1 MLQILADQEEK
12 IVQNVYT
19 PFSLTTHL
27 IFCII
32 ATVLYIVQYR
42 RKGSVHYLFLM
53 FAIDATFITQFWTS
67 VIARTL
73 LAIAEIVLIGLTI
86 FYHVKFYKQ
95 QKAEFEKKVAARK
108 EAEEKAKAAEEAAR
122 EADSE
127 IVDNAF
133 DD

>member
-1 MLQILADQEEK
+1 MFQILADTEET

-19 PFSLTTHL
+19 PFSLKVHL
-27 IFCII
+27 IFCIL
-32 ATVLYIVQYR
+32 ATILYAVQYR

-53 FAIDATFITQFWTS
+53 AAIDATFITQFWTS

-73 LAIAEIVLIGLTI
+73 LGITEIVLIGLTI

-95 QKAEFEKKVAARK
+95 QKAELERKIEERKAAL
-108 EAEEKAKAAEEAAR
+108 AAEEAAA
-122 EADSE
+122 EADSD
-127 IVDNAF
+127 IVGSAF